1 MTYRNDDNRNQEF
14 SDEFLSAFVDNQ
26 LAPEE
31 KDRVYLRVSQDE
43 SLSRRVCELRKLQDV
58 VRLSYQTLP
67 APPAHPR
74 PTGEHHRLGLG
85 LAAGIAL
92 AIGVALGW
100 ALHEPASRPVAVS
113 PAATPLVSR
122 PAVEPAL
129 PLALASATVPDA
141 ALPPPS
147 LESRTPAAVAP
158 RRAETPAKAVVE
170 EKRSVAA
177 IGGVPVAPETPADT
191 TAAQTKVLIQVNTAG
206 AIHHRHALDE
216 IENLLRH
223 YRDTGVNA
231 RLEVVINGEGLSLVR
246 ADASP
251 YAERIERLQREYG
264 NLTFAACFN
273 TIERLKREQGV
284 TTRLLPGVI
293 VIDSGV
299 AQIMRRQQQGWAYIQ
314 V

>member
-1 MTYRNDDNRNQEF
+1 MMYRDDDNRKQEF

-43 SLSRRVCELRKLQDV
+43 ALSRRVCELRKLQDA

-67 APPAHPR
+67 APPARPR
-74 PTGEHHRLGLG
+74 PAGDANRLGLG
-85 LAAGIAL
+85 LAAGVAL
-92 AIGVALGW
+92 AIGVAVGW
-100 ALHEPASRPVAVS
+100 ALHEPAPRPVAEQ
-113 PAATPLVSR
+113 PAAPFLTR
-122 PAVEPAL
+122 PAAEPDTPVVFA
-129 PLALASATVPDA
+129 AAAVPDA

-147 LESRTPAAVAP
+147 LESKAPAAVAP
-158 RRAETPAKAVVE
+158 RRTERSAAVPAAEA
-170 EKRSVAA
+170 
-177 IGGVPVAPETPADT
+177 VPVASTPPADT
-191 TAAQTKVLIQVNTAG
+191 AQTKVLIQVNSAG
-206 AIHHRHALDE
+206 AIRHRQALDE
-216 IENLLRH
+216 IENLLRY
-223 YRDTGVNA
+223 YRDSGVNA
-231 RLEVVINGEGLSLVR
+231 RLEVVINGDGLGLVR

-251 YAERIERLQREYG
+251 HAERIERMLKQYE
-264 NLTFAACFN
+264 NLTIAACFN
-273 TIERLKREQGV
+273 TIERLKREHGV

>member
-1 MTYRNDDNRNQEF
+1 MTYRDDDNRKQEF
-14 SDEFLSAFVDNQ
+14 SDEFVSAFVDNQ

-43 SLSRRVCELRKLQDV
+43 SLNRRVCELRKLKDA
-58 VRLSYQTLP
+58 VRLSYQNLP
-67 APPAHPR
+67 APPAHPYAAGR
-74 PTGEHHRLGLG
+74 PWRLGLG

-100 ALHEPASRPVAVS
+100 VLHEPTPRPVAIQ
-113 PAATPLVSR
+113 PAATPLLTR
-122 PAVEPAL
+122 PAVKPSDPLTLARAPA
-129 PLALASATVPDA
+129 PRRVETPATALAEEKPSA
-141 ALPPPS
+141 
-147 LESRTPAAVAP
+147 PAAVA
-158 RRAETPAKAVVE
+158 
-170 EKRSVAA
+170 
-177 IGGVPVAPETPADT
+177 VPVAPTPSADD
-191 TAAQTKVLIQVNTAG
+191 TAAETKVVIQVNSAG
-206 AIHHRHALDE
+206 AIHHRQALDE
-216 IENLLRH
+216 IESLLRH

-231 RLEVVINGEGLSLVR
+231 RLEVVINGDGLNLVR
-246 ADASP
+246 ADTSP
-251 YAERIERLQREYG
+251 YAERIERLLQKYE